1 MKISIETDEKVAE
14 NEICLHVKK
23 ITETVGLIAEKL
35 ESWEKG
41 CGDEGSGTEDE
52 FASMIIGYQEE
63 NVSFLKPE
71 NIVRIF
77 SLQKKVYAVTYDNKT
92 ENNEYE
98 LNLRLYQIEEMMD
111 KTPFKKFIRI
121 SNTDIVNFDYLK
133 TMDMSLNGNI
143 VMNLT
148 DGQRVFVSRRYMKE
162 IKTKLRIK

>member
-1 MKISIETDEKVAE
+1 MKISIVTDENVSD

-23 ITETVGLIAEKL
+23 ITETVGLLAEKL

-41 CGDEGSGTEDE
+41 SEEKESDGENS
-52 FASMIIGYQEE
+52 FSSMITGRQDET
-63 NVSFLKPE
+63 VSFLKPE

-77 SLQKKVYAVTYDNKT
+77 SLQKKVFAETFGTKDDH
-92 ENNEYE
+92 NEYE
-98 LNLRLYQIEEMMD
+98 LQLRLYQIEEMMD
-111 KTPFKKFIRI
+111 EPAFKKFIRI

-133 TMDMSLNGNI
+133 NMDMGLNGNI

-148 DGQRVFVSRRYMKE
+148 NGERVFVSRRYMKE

>member
-1 MKISIETDEKVAE
+1 
-14 NEICLHVKK
+14 
-23 ITETVGLIAEKL
+23 
-35 ESWEKG
+35 
-41 CGDEGSGTEDE
+41 
-52 FASMIIGYQEE
+52 MIIGYQEE

-111 KTPFKKFIRI
+111 KPPFKKFIRI